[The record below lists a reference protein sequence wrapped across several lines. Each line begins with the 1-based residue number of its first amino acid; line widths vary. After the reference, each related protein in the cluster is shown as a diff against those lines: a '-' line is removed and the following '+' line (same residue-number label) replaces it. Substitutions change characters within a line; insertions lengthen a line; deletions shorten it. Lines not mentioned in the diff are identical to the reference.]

1 MYNINTVTLTN
12 NMWHWP
18 LSLMRWPSKR
28 SLQIECYALLWPIC
42 SVCQM
47 VTLYSSQSVSMCIQS
62 GLLRDPFII
71 VSKQPPH
78 KEDIEW
84 AVKTRSRFFML
95 NKVHVEN
102 LNVILT
108 KSTKTGKLLFPAWD
122 FAIFTKEND
131 SGTIDY
137 SWWNDTG
144 TICLSVE
151 LYIQCESP
159 VTFGSSS
166 LEASTVLTFPLVA
179 MTWFLISLMPS
190 DLSSHSPSIPCF
202 PISTEWCPPQSQ
214 ILFYLP
220 IPFFDLYLK
229 LGTTSPPVWACRKPN
244 MLVFSQYLL
253 YP

>member
-71 VSKQPPH
+71 VSQQPPH

-84 AVKTRSRFFML
+84 AVKTWSRFFMH

-122 FAIFTKEND
+122 LQFLPKRMIQELLTIVDGMIQELFAWVW
-131 SGTIDY
+131 SY
-137 SWWNDTG
+137 
-144 TICLSVE
+144 
-151 LYIQCESP
+151 
-159 VTFGSSS
+159 
-166 LEASTVLTFPLVA
+166 
-179 MTWFLISLMPS
+179 
-190 DLSSHSPSIPCF
+190 
-202 PISTEWCPPQSQ
+202 
-214 ILFYLP
+214 
-220 IPFFDLYLK
+220 
-229 LGTTSPPVWACRKPN
+229 TSNVRALWHLARA
-244 MLVFSQYLL
+244 V
-253 YP
+253 